1 MSNLFRAAA
10 SLLWLGASSAF
21 AAEYPVPAHDEMFG
35 EVQVVKARYEDT
47 FVAFA
52 QKYNVGYEAL
62 KRANPGVDPWLPG
75 EGTRIVIP
83 TQFVLPRAPHRGI
96 VVNVAELR
104 LYYFP
109 ADTADAWDAADE
121 SRRIVTYPISI
132 GQMDWSTPIGTT
144 RVTGKV
150 TNPSWY
156 PPQSIRDEHAAR
168 DDVLPRVVPPG
179 PDNPLGKHALRLA
192 LPSYLIHGTNMPS
205 GIGMRVTHG
214 CIRMF
219 PWDIAALYKAVPIG
233 TPVTIVNQPYKLGWT
248 AAGLYLEAHP
258 PLAKNSPKTT
268 EVIDEPSKT
277 DTAEPPVFPQEGSLT
292 ELTRVYVAATQVH
305 HAEIR
310 WDLAETVIEY
320 ARGVPELIFVGI
332 PDGVKNAAAAN

>member
-109 ADTADAWDAADE
+109 ADTADTFNEQAFLEKLSRAVAE
-121 SRRIVTYPISI
+121 SYGTSNPSRR
-132 GQMDWSTPIGTT
+132 
-144 RVTGKV
+144 
-150 TNPSWY
+150 
-156 PPQSIRDEHAAR
+156 
-168 DDVLPRVVPPG
+168 
-179 PDNPLGKHALRLA
+179 
-192 LPSYLIHGTNMPS
+192 S
-205 GIGMRVTHG
+205 GG
-214 CIRMF
+214 
-219 PWDIAALYKAVPIG
+219 
-233 TPVTIVNQPYKLGWT
+233 
-248 AAGLYLEAHP
+248 
-258 PLAKNSPKTT
+258 AKG
-268 EVIDEPSKT
+268 E
-277 DTAEPPVFPQEGSLT
+277 QQWEGRSL
-292 ELTRVYVAATQVH
+292 
-305 HAEIR
+305 
-310 WDLAETVIEY
+310 
-320 ARGVPELIFVGI
+320 VG
-332 PDGVKNAAAAN
+332 

>member
-1 MSNLFRAAA
+1 MSASSPRPRSGCSCPWSASCSRCGRTATRPRPRCRWRSIRPSATAGSSAAICCCSKRSAAASPGARASFATETPGVARWRHLPTSAHFRVAVRPYNGFMSNLFRAAA

-75 EGTRIVIP
+75 EGTRIVVP

-132 GQMDWSTPIGTT
+132 GQMDWSTPLGTT

-156 PPQSIRDEHAAR
+156 
-168 DDVLPRVVPPG
+168 
-179 PDNPLGKHALRLA
+179 
-192 LPSYLIHGTNMPS
+192 
-205 GIGMRVTHG
+205 
-214 CIRMF
+214 
-219 PWDIAALYKAVPIG
+219 
-233 TPVTIVNQPYKLGWT
+233 
-248 AAGLYLEAHP
+248 
-258 PLAKNSPKTT
+258 
-268 EVIDEPSKT
+268 
-277 DTAEPPVFPQEGSLT
+277 
-292 ELTRVYVAATQVH
+292 
-305 HAEIR
+305 
-310 WDLAETVIEY
+310 
-320 ARGVPELIFVGI
+320 
-332 PDGVKNAAAAN
+332 